1 MTVLLDTHEVRGTR
15 AAQPPAVRFQNLTK
29 TFGADGPRPY
39 HAIASLNLHV
49 RPGEF
54 LAIVGPSGCG
64 KSSLLRILAGLD
76 QPTTGEVLIDD
87 QPVHGTTPGSIGFLF
102 QQDALLPWRSVREN
116 VALGLLHAKQQ
127 GHLSRAAMNE
137 LIEAWIVKVGLDGF
151 QERYPAQLSG
161 GMRKRVAI
169 AQTLI
174 GNPDLI
180 LMDEPF
186 SALDAQS
193 RHIMEEDL
201 LALCGGRTVL
211 FVTHD
216 LDEATALADR
226 IAVMSAGPRSRIKAV
241 VDVDMPRPRDLL
253 AVRDNPRFAE
263 VTALLWHQLYEEV
276 RRVYG
281 R

>member
-1 MTVLLDTHEVRGTR
+1 MTLALDTQEVRR
-15 AAQPPAVRFQNLTK
+15 IQAARPPAVFFRNLTK
-29 TFGADGPRPY
+29 TFGADGPTPY
-39 HAIASLNLHV
+39 HAIAALNLRV
-49 RPGEF
+49 EPGEF

-87 QPVHGTTPGSIGFLF
+87 QPVRGITPGRIGFLF

-116 VALGLLHAKQQ
+116 VALGLLHTGQH
-127 GHLSRAAMNE
+127 GRLGRAAMNDLVE
-137 LIEAWIVKVGLDGF
+137 EWIVKVGLAGF
-151 QERYPAQLSG
+151 QDRYPAQLSG

-174 GNPDLI
+174 GSPDLI

-201 LALCGGRTVL
+201 LALCGGKTIL

-253 AVRDNPRFAE
+253 AVRDNLRFSE
-263 VTALLWHQLYEEV
+263 VTALLWRQLYEEV
-276 RRVYG
+276 RKVYG